1 MWDKCVVECLEEAV
15 GTFSLFCKF
24 NSVLDQFVWAFS
36 GVYGPN
42 ADSKFQ
48 IDIFCGRSSP
58 GYLVGGRFPT
68 RFPNK
73 RVGLSRLT
81 SNMWEFS

>member
-42 ADSKFQ
+42 SDSKFQ

-58 GYLVGGRFPT
+58 GYLVGGRFPCASEGILML
-68 RFPNK
+68 PVSLIK
-73 RVGLSRLT
+73 ELGCPV
-81 SNMWEFS
+81 